1 MLVVGPKWIQDQDP
15 LRLVVVVSGRILF
28 GSVQNFVAAYERK
41 GVSAAP

>member
-1 MLVVGPKWIQDQDP
+1 MLVVGPKWIQDP